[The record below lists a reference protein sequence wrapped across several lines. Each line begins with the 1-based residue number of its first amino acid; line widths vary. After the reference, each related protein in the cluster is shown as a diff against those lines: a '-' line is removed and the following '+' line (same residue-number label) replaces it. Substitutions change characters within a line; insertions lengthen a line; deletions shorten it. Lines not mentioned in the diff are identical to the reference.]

1 MAVPALTLLISYDA
15 VLRLR
20 KRLNMTKDLYRTAD
34 KMLAML
40 KYRSADVYEMCDVCF
55 DSVKSFDAAAFKSIH
70 DNFSDEW
77 QKACRQTVCE
87 LECDAYSAFE
97 GIADYLGMYDLESQ
111 TKRLEYTC
119 EQLQK
124 SCQRCESELEKKK
137 KLYLCLGAFAGI
149 IICMIVI

>member
-1 MAVPALTLLISYDA
+1 MAVPVLTLLISYDA

-70 DNFSDEW
+70 DNFSDE
-77 QKACRQTVCE
+77 
-87 LECDAYSAFE
+87 
-97 GIADYLGMYDLESQ
+97 
-111 TKRLEYTC
+111 
-119 EQLQK
+119 
-124 SCQRCESELEKKK
+124 
-137 KLYLCLGAFAGI
+137 
-149 IICMIVI
+149 